1 MLEGTGDRETYLHC
15 RRHSVIIEFVA
26 CEHRQNSALEWEILS
41 QARQRFLGKDQL
53 SLFIKAL
60 MILFLFNVGNDAPQF
75 FLFWLPNLHSK
86 FDHSNVELKERN
98 YLKKSESGANWH
110 LSLNTYVFNSQE
122 TQQNA
127 VTHAFSDFL
136 RKRMTPI
143 LFVTHFCF
151 STRI

>member
-15 RRHSVIIEFVA
+15 GRHSVIIEFVA
-26 CEHRQNSALEWEILS
+26 CENRQNSALEWEISS
-41 QARQRFLGKDQL
+41 QARQRFLGTIQL

-60 MILFLFNVGNDAPQF
+60 MILFPFNVGNDTPQF
-75 FLFWLPNLHSK
+75 FLFRLPNLHSK
-86 FDHSNVELKERN
+86 CDHSNWCRVKRN
-98 YLKKSESGANWH
+98 YLKKSESDANWH
-110 LSLNTYVFNSQE
+110 LSLNKYVFNSQE
-122 TQQNA
+122 TQQNV

-143 LFVTHFCF
+143 LFVTHFCL